1 MPLQTDFAATSRVDS
16 DVVSRFARSCR
27 ALGLSVH
34 DRRRPPDLPA
44 ARSGFAE
51 LTRIAREQCDAWTGL
66 GAAGG
71 DTSRHASSKASG
83 RTVKTAWR
91 VAASRSSLATGDLTF
106 SYETGLYL
114 QFRRDGPDDFA
125 LASAGHP
132 LRRPAT
138 TWPRTRS
145 WGSTHHPPAALAR
158 GAVGP
163 GGMYYRPS
171 AGRTW
176 CDCSPR
182 WSTTRRWTRRMRMP
196 CAVALGTAL
205 ARLGMFAPALSYL
218 EEPAG
223 PVDVAAVD
231 GTLVKAL
238 SLRAQGEDLDGRRR
252 ARRALRRQPRERR
265 GRDAIS
271 DTSFGIVPTTAAR
284 IEARS
289 DPWDPETEPTE
300 TDFVDPGAKE
310 RKAHLLIE
318 AEAELAE
325 FIGLEE
331 VKYQVAR
338 LKSSVAMAIR
348 RQDRGLTVAHR
359 TNHLV
364 FAGPPGTGKTT
375 IARVVAKIYCG
386 LGILKKETVREVHR
400 ADLIGQ
406 HIGETEAK
414 TNGIID
420 SALDGVLFLD
430 EAYALVSTGAKN
442 DFGLVAIDTLLARME
457 NDRDRLVVIVAGY
470 RKDLDAFLDTNE
482 GLRSR
487 FTRSIDF
494 PSYSPHELV
503 GDRDARWPR
512 SETASSSPPPSTIW
526 SRCSLSS
533 PPQPLPMP
541 TVSQRR
547 SLDIAGNGRFVRNLV
562 ERSEEEREY
571 RLDHSDTEEFTDDEL
586 MTITDDDVSELRH
599 PVAARPRSDG
609 AAMSDPD
616 NQDRREFTSR
626 TPVNENPDRVVYRRG
641 FVTRHQVSGW
651 RFIMRRIASGVALHD
666 TRMLVDPLRTQSAQF
681 SSAPW
686 CSSPGCR
693 LLRLLADPA
702 RRGGG

>member
-1 MPLQTDFAATSRVDS
+1 
-16 DVVSRFARSCR
+16 
-27 ALGLSVH
+27 VH
-34 DRRRPPDLPA
+34 GRRRPPDLSA
-44 ARSGFAE
+44 ARSGFAG

-66 GAAGG
+66 AAAG
-71 DTSRHASSKASG
+71 DKSARVIEAVWQ
-83 RTVKTAWR
+83 TVGSAGVLQR
-91 VAASRSSLATGDLTF
+91 EVDLADGDLVF
-106 SYETGLYL
+106 DYETGLYL
-114 QFRRDGPDDFA
+114 QFAAATPDDFA
-125 LASAGHP
+125 LAYAVTLCDSGDYAGADRLVDP
-132 LRRPAT
+132 LIARRP
-138 TWPRTRS
+138 S
-145 WGSTHHPPAALAR
+145 WLEAR
-158 GAVGP
+158 WVRVA
-163 GGMYYRPS
+163 MYYR
-171 AGRTW
+171 TE
-176 CDCSPR
+176 R
-182 WSTTRRWTRRMRMP
+182 WSDVVRLLTP
-196 CAVALGTAL
+196 IVNDSKLDEKYAHAVRIALGTAL

-231 GTLVKAL
+231 GALAKAL
-238 SLRAQGEDLDGRRR
+238 SLRAQGEDLD
-252 ARRALRRQPRERR
+252 AADVLAELYAANPENQEVET
-265 GRDAIS
+265 AIS
-271 DTSFGIVPTTAAR
+271 DTSYGIVATTAAR

-289 DPWDPETEPTE
+289 DPWDPDTEPTE

-348 RQDRGLTVAHR
+348 RQERGLTVANR
-359 TNHLV
+359 ANHLV

-457 NDRDRLVVIVAGY
+457 NDRERLVVIVAGY

-503 GDRDARWPR
+503 EIAMRMAEKRDSVFEPAAL
-512 SETASSSPPPSTIW
+512 SHMETLFGQLATATTPDANG
-526 SRCSLSS
+526 
-533 PPQPLPMP
+533 
-541 TVSQRR
+541 VERR
-547 SLDIAGNGRFVRNLV
+547 NLDIAGNGRFVRNLV
-562 ERSEEEREY
+562 ERSEEEREF
-571 RLDHSDTEEFTDDEL
+571 RLDHSDTDDFTDDEL
-586 MTITDDDVSELRH
+586 MTITDQDVTRSAVPLLRGLGLTVSE
-599 PVAARPRSDG
+599 
-609 AAMSDPD
+609 
-616 NQDRREFTSR
+616 
-626 TPVNENPDRVVYRRG
+626 
-641 FVTRHQVSGW
+641 
-651 RFIMRRIASGVALHD
+651 
-666 TRMLVDPLRTQSAQF
+666 
-681 SSAPW
+681 
-686 CSSPGCR
+686 
-693 LLRLLADPA
+693 
-702 RRGGG
+702 

>member
-1 MPLQTDFAATSRVDS
+1 MPLPIDFAASPRVDH
-16 DVVSRFARSCR
+16 DVVSRFATCCR

-34 DRRRPPDLPA
+34 DRRRPADPAA

-66 GAAGG
+66 AAAG
-71 DTSRHASSKASG
+71 DTSARVIEAVWQTVPTAGVLQRH
-83 RTVKTAWR
+83 VQ
-91 VAASRSSLATGDLTF
+91 LPDGDLAF
-106 SYETGLYL
+106 GYDSGLYL
-114 QFRRDGPDDFA
+114 RFSASWPDDFA
-125 LASAGHP
+125 LAYAVALCDAGDYASADQLVDP
-132 LRRPAT
+132 LIKRRPH
-138 TWPRTRS
+138 W
-145 WGSTHHPPAALAR
+145 LQAR
-158 GAVGP
+158 WIRVA
-163 GGMYYRPS
+163 MYYR
-171 AGRTW
+171 TE
-176 CDCSPR
+176 R
-182 WSTTRRWTRRMRMP
+182 WSDVVRLLTP
-196 CAVALGTAL
+196 IVNDSELDEAFAHAVRIALGTSL

-218 EEPAG
+218 EEPTG
-223 PVDVAAVD
+223 PVDVATVD

-238 SLRAQGEDLDGRRR
+238 SLRAQGEDLD
-252 ARRALRRQPRERR
+252 AADVLAELYAANPENEEVETAL
-265 GRDAIS
+265 S
-271 DTSFGIVPTTAAR
+271 DTSYGIVPTTAAR
-284 IEARS
+284 IEART

-300 TDFVDPGAKE
+300 ADFVDPGAKE

-348 RQDRGLTVAHR
+348 RQERGLTVAQR

-414 TNGIID
+414 TNAIID

-457 NDRDRLVVIVAGY
+457 NDRERLVVIIAGY

-494 PSYSPHELV
+494 PSYTAHELV
-503 GDRDARWPR
+503 EIAVRMAEKRDSVFEPAALAHMETLFDHLATATTADGDG
-512 SETASSSPPPSTIW
+512 
-526 SRCSLSS
+526 
-533 PPQPLPMP
+533 
-541 TVSQRR
+541 VQRR
-547 SLDIAGNGRFVRNLV
+547 NLDIAGNGRFVRNLV

-571 RLDHSDTEEFTDDEL
+571 RLDHSAANEFTDDEL
-586 MTITDDDVSELRH
+586 MTITDE
-599 PVAARPRSDG
+599 
-609 AAMSDPD
+609 
-616 NQDRREFTSR
+616 
-626 TPVNENPDRVVYRRG
+626 
-641 FVTRHQVSGW
+641 
-651 RFIMRRIASGVALHD
+651 D
-666 TRMLVDPLRTQSAQF
+666 TMKSAV
-681 SSAPW
+681 P
-686 CSSPGCR
+686 
-693 LLRLLADPA
+693 LLRGLGLAVPE
-702 RRGGG
+702 